1 MAASNEDEV
10 IVHPKLPLFRGINK
24 DALEIK
30 AWCEGVERA
39 KEQHGWSEEKTASYA
54 IDALREQAS
63 SWQQVTKV
71 ENPDGVKTWAD
82 LKKLMIAEFSPAQT
96 AAQRIQL
103 VSNRSDSSTE
113 SKRETPRVCGMPDGE
128 YQVALPGG
136 ATPRNPDWS

>member
-1 MAASNEDEV
+1 MAAANEDEV
-10 IVHPKLPLFRGINK
+10 VVRPKLPLFRGNNK

-63 SWQQVTKV
+63 SWQQVAKV
-71 ENPDGVKTWAD
+71 ENPDTVKTWAD

-96 AAQRIQL
+96 AAQSLSLIHI
-103 VSNRSDSSTE
+103 
-113 SKRETPRVCGMPDGE
+113 
-128 YQVALPGG
+128 
-136 ATPRNPDWS
+136 